1 MANVN
6 AYRFPMLI
14 RIVQIPNTG
23 KAKRFF
29 QYVLPAGAT
38 PPHRQD
44 KGSESW
50 AQYQKGDVLLSYNIS
65 FNANH
70 TQNAMCLLHKTII
83 IYN

>member
-1 MANVN
+1 MSCQKG
-6 AYRFPMLI
+6 R
-14 RIVQIPNTG
+14 
-23 KAKRFF
+23 
-29 QYVLPAGAT
+29 
-38 PPHRQD
+38 HRPID
-44 KGSESW
+44 RNKGSKSW